1 MMSPRRGLGD
11 RWLAGERVPNVAFAL
26 HDPVWVHEGRH
37 AGRGGRVLLLLDAS
51 SDPLYLVALDG
62 VGHGARIRQSL
73 LRPAH

>member
-1 MMSPRRGLGD
+1 MTSHRRGLGD
-11 RWLAGERVPNVAFAL
+11 RWLAGDALPNVAFAL

-51 SDPLYLVALDG
+51 ADPLYLVALDG